1 MTVLGHQPPGPDGA
15 TGPPAPP
22 PASALEVLRPRL
34 RTAGQQFAIGPGWR
48 RLVLDCHHR
57 ISAEFPSYELL
68 AVKQK
73 YGRLSF
79 QAFPRPWRPGERSW
93 TPDEHAR
100 LHDLLDA
107 TTARSESLC
116 ERCAAPARLRRTRR
130 LWLTL
135 CDACEATVEESG
147 VLD

>member
-1 MTVLGHQPPGPDGA
+1 M
-15 TGPPAPP
+15 
-22 PASALEVLRPRL
+22 LRPRL

-57 ISAEFPSYELL
+57 ISAEFPAYELL

-93 TPDEHAR
+93 TPEEHAR

-107 TTARSESLC
+107 TTARSEAC
-116 ERCAAPARLRRTRR
+116 ANGARPPPGCAAPAASGSPSATPARRRSRR
-130 LWLTL
+130 AANW
-135 CDACEATVEESG
+135 AEPHVVAG
-147 VLD
+147 QP

>member
-1 MTVLGHQPPGPDGA
+1 MTVLGHQPPGPDEA
-15 TGPPAPP
+15 TGRPAPP
-22 PASALEVLRPRL
+22 PASALDALRPRL
-34 RTAGQQFAIGPGWR
+34 RVPGQPFAIGPGWR
-48 RLVLDCHHR
+48 RLVLGCHR
-57 ISAEFPSYELL
+57 RMAAEFPAYELL

-93 TPDEHAR
+93 TSEEHAR
-100 LHDLLDA
+100 LHEILDA

-116 ERCAAPARLRRTRR
+116 ERCSAAARLRRTRR

-135 CDACEATVEESG
+135 CDACEVAVPENG